1 MTDVW
6 IFDID
11 GTLALRGD
19 RKPYDWSR
27 VGEDKPNAPIVAV
40 AEALLV
46 AEEHILYVSG
56 RSDVCDTATRTWLYD
71 HVHGT
76 AVAFGYEYLLEGLFM
91 RADGDFRP
99 DTVIKREIYDRHIAG
114 KYTVRGVFEDRNS
127 MVRMWRDL
135 GLTCLQVACGDF

>member
-27 VGEDKPNAPIVAV
+27 VGEDEPNAPIVAV

-46 AEEHILYVSG
+46 AEQHILYVSG
-56 RSDVCDTATRTWLYD
+56 RSDVCATATRRWLYD
-71 HVHGT
+71 HVHGP
-76 AVAFGYEYLLEGLFM
+76 AFEFGLEHLIEGLFM

-99 DTVIKREIYDRHIAG
+99 DTVIKREIYDKHIAG

-135 GLTCLQVACGDF
+135 GLTCLQVAYGDF